1 MFKLQSL
8 NYSACKGVNK
18 KGSIGEHPAG
28 FSTAGALQ
36 SLGIKPNII
45 QVKESFHGKIL

>member
-1 MFKLQSL
+1 MLKLQSL

-18 KGSIGEHPAG
+18 KGSNGEHPAG
-28 FSTAGALQ
+28 FSTSGALQ
-36 SLGIKPNII
+36 SSEVKPTVI